1 MAALRQMVP
10 EHDRKVPAHP
20 MNANNNQSPEPAG
33 GTIEVKAPPDTIAPQ
48 DATSVLASVLPL
60 TGSMGVMVFMA
71 ISNSSNTRM
80 LLMGGGMVVAML
92 SMVAANI
99 YRQIRQHRGNVT
111 DQRREYLAYLSEMRE
126 TVRNAARQQRA
137 ESIRSFPDPVSLPY
151 FAQYGQRVWERSEA
165 ADDPLAV
172 RLGRGTVKLS
182 AELKAE
188 KLDAL
193 AKPDPVCLSAMT
205 RFVSTHGEVDG
216 VPWVVSLG
224 NLSRVEVVGEGS
236 VTRAHTRALLTHLLA
251 MTPPSLLRVAVLASE
266 ENLPEWDWIKWAPHA
281 WSDSVRDA
289 VGPARLIATD
299 LDQLLDKL
307 PEGLEH
313 RGAFSAGA
321 GEGPTPH
328 VIIVVD
334 GGRLPDTSPLG
345 SAAGV
350 RGVTI
355 VDLPAEWGLLT
366 SPTTLR
372 LLLYPPQPGGAGD
385 ADGSVT
391 VPMEIAV
398 VGQDPVPLAADM
410 LDPTAA
416 EAVTRRLA
424 ARFTEVGEDAAA
436 VPVGIS
442 DPKRSADLLDLLGLG
457 DVRDIDPER
466 CWTPRLGDD
475 RLRVPFGVTP
485 EGTPVVLDIK
495 ESAQGGMGPH
505 GLLVGATGSGK
516 SEVLRTLVLA
526 LALTHSP
533 DQLNFVLV
541 DFKGGATFA
550 GMSELPHVSA
560 MISNLENEL
569 GLVDRMEEALRGEMN
584 RRQEILLKTGNYANV
599 SDYEAARR
607 AGKHNGEPLPA
618 LFVILDEFSELLA
631 AKPDFIEV
639 FVAIGR
645 LGRSMQIHLLLSSQ
659 RLEEGRLHGLESH
672 LSYRIGL
679 RTFSASESRTVLG
692 VTDAYDLPPYPGVG
706 YLKSDTRTMTRF
718 RAAYVAGPPPERAA
732 ATGRASERPE
742 LPAASSPGRGDT
754 GPLVLPFTAQEI
766 PLPPQAQQAEPEPT
780 SEQQV
785 PETSA
790 KDATYADM
798 STMDIAV
805 ARMTGHGNP
814 AHRIWLPPLDVPE
827 TFDSLI
833 DDLAVDPELGLISP
847 SWRARGDLV
856 VPLGITDVPLEQ
868 RRDQYSVDLSGAG
881 GHVGVVGGPLSGKS
895 TALRS
900 LLMGLA
906 LTHTPTEVQFYVID
920 LGGGTF
926 STMLDLPHLAGVG
939 TRDDPD
945 IIARIVAEIEAMLV
959 DRERYFKANRI
970 DSIQTY
976 RRRRAAG
983 QADDGY
989 GDVFLIIDGWSVLK
1003 TDFENITERVQA
1015 IMTRALAFGV
1025 HLVIS
1030 AGRWMEMRAAIKDA
1044 LGTRIELRLGEPS
1057 DSEISRPAAKAVP
1070 TGRPGRGLDPAGRH
1084 MLLTLP
1090 RVDGEHDPA
1099 TLSEGVGHACRT
1111 IADAYQGPAGPKLRL
1126 LPTRID
1132 LAELQA
1138 LVPAE
1143 DGPVIGINEARLE
1156 PVTLDMRQEP
1166 HLIVLGDAKKGKS
1179 SFLRALMAELTRD
1192 RTPNDLRILPVD
1204 PRRSLLGDIP
1214 EEFML
1219 TYVTLRDQA
1228 AKEMTD
1234 LAEFLKQRLPGPEVT
1249 PEQLRTRSWW
1259 NGPEVYILVDDYDL
1273 MTTGQMNPLLPLQA
1287 LLPQGQDIGLHLVL
1301 TRRTG
1306 GASRAL
1312 FEPLVQTL
1320 NDLSTPGIML
1330 PGNPDEGPLLGRQ
1343 RPKPGPAGRASLI
1356 TRDSVQ
1362 SVQLAWS
1369 PPTA

>member
-1 MAALRQMVP
+1 MNPNSQTP
-10 EHDRKVPAHP
+10 ELP
-20 MNANNNQSPEPAG
+20 G
-33 GTIEVKAPPDTIAPQ
+33 GTIEVKAPPDAVTPQ

-80 LLMGGGMVVAML
+80 LFMGGGMVVAML

-99 YRQIRQHRGNVT
+99 YRQIRQHRNNVT

-126 TVRNAARQQRA
+126 TVRNAARQQRSDSVRA
-137 ESIRSFPDPVSLPY
+137 FPDPVSLPY
-151 FAQYGQRVWERSEA
+151 FVQQGQRVWERSEA
-165 ADDPLAV
+165 ADNPLMA
-172 RLGRGTVKLS
+172 RLGRGTVKLA

-205 RFVSTHGEVDG
+205 RFVSTHAEVDG
-216 VPWVVSLG
+216 VPWAIALN
-224 NLSRVEVVGEGS
+224 NLSHLEVVGEGAVS
-236 VTRAHTRALLTHLLA
+236 RAHTRALLTHLLA
-251 MTPPSLLRVAVLASE
+251 LTPPSLLRVAVLAGE
-266 ENLPEWDWIKWAPHA
+266 EHLPEWDWLKWAPHA

-299 LDQLLDKL
+299 LEQLIDKL
-307 PEGLEH
+307 PEGIEH
-313 RGAFSAGA
+313 RGTFTAGA
-321 GEGPTPH
+321 AEAPTPH
-328 VIIVVD
+328 VLIVVD

-345 SAAGV
+345 STAGV
-350 RGVTI
+350 RGVT
-355 VDLPAEWGLLT
+355 VVNLPTEWGLLT
-366 SPTTLR
+366 SPTTVR
-372 LLLYPPQPGGAGD
+372 LMLYPSQPGGAGESGVS
-385 ADGSVT
+385 ASVS
-391 VPMEIAV
+391 MEMVIL
-398 VGQDPVPLAADM
+398 GNDPVPLVADTLDAA
-410 LDPTAA
+410 TA

-424 ARFTEVGEDAAA
+424 ARFTEVGEDSVA

-442 DPKRSADLLDLLGLG
+442 DPKRSADLLELLGLG
-457 DVRDIDPER
+457 DVRDVDPER

-584 RRQEILLKTGNYANV
+584 RRQEILLNTGNYANV

-631 AKPDFIEV
+631 AKPDFIEI

-718 RAAYVAGPPPERAA
+718 RAAYVAGPPPERTSGGRAQDRPALPASKTPAPGAA
-732 ATGRASERPE
+732 AA
-742 LPAASSPGRGDT
+742 
-754 GPLVLPFTAQEI
+754 PLVLPFTAAEI
-766 PLPPQAQQAEPEPT
+766 PLPPQAQVEFDAAPEPE
-780 SEQQV
+780 EEA
-785 PETSA
+785 PEVSA
-790 KDATYADM
+790 RDAVYADM

-833 DDLAVDPELGLISP
+833 DDLTVDPQLGLISP

-856 VPLGITDVPLEQ
+856 VPLGITDVPMEQ
-868 RRDQYSVDLSGAG
+868 RRDQYSVDLSAAG

-900 LLMGLA
+900 LVMGLA
-906 LTHTPTEVQFYVID
+906 LTHTPTEVQFYVVD

-926 STMLDLPHLAGVG
+926 STMMDLPHLAGVG
-939 TRDDPD
+939 TRDDPGV
-945 IIARIVAEIEAMLV
+945 IARIIAEIEALLA
-959 DRERYFKANRI
+959 DRESYFKANRI
-970 DSIQTY
+970 DSIQSY

-989 GDVFLIIDGWSVLK
+989 GDVFLVIDGWSVLK
-1003 TDFENITERVQA
+1003 TDFDTVAERVQA

-1030 AGRWMEMRAAIKDA
+1030 SGRWAEMRAAIKDA
-1044 LGTRIELRLGEPS
+1044 LGTRIELRLGDPAE
-1057 DSEISRPAAKAVP
+1057 SELNRAAAKSVP

-1090 RVDGEHDPA
+1090 RLDGEHDPA
-1099 TLSEGVGHACRT
+1099 TLSEGVGNACRT
-1111 IADAYQGPAGPKLRL
+1111 IADSYRGAPGPKLRL

-1138 LVPAE
+1138 QVPAA

-1156 PVTLDMRQEP
+1156 PVTLNMRQEP

-1192 RTPNDLRILPVD
+1192 RTPEDLRIVPID

-1228 AKEMTD
+1228 ANEMTRLVD
-1234 LAEFLKQRLPGPEVT
+1234 FLKRRLPGPEVT

-1259 NGPEVYILVDDYDL
+1259 NGPEVYVLVDDYDL
-1273 MTTGQMNPLLPLQA
+1273 LTTGQMNPLLPLQA
-1287 LLPQGQDIGLHLVL
+1287 LLPQGQDVGLHLVL
-1301 TRRTG
+1301 TRRSG

-1312 FEPLVQTL
+1312 FEPIMQTL
-1320 NDLSTPGIML
+1320 TDLSTPGIML
-1330 PGNPDEGPLLGRQ
+1330 PGNPEEGPLLNRQ

-1356 TRDSVQ
+1356 TRDSIQ
-1362 SVQLAWS
+1362 SIQLAWS
-1369 PPTA
+1369 PPTT

>member
-1 MAALRQMVP
+1 
-10 EHDRKVPAHP
+10 
-20 MNANNNQSPEPAG
+20 MNANSQAPELSDG
-33 GTIEVKAPPDTIAPQ
+33 IIEVKAPPDAVTPQ

-99 YRQIRQHRGNVT
+99 YRQIRQHRSNVT
-111 DQRREYLAYLSEMRE
+111 DQRREYLAYLSELRQR
-126 TVRNAARQQRA
+126 VRASADQQRRQA
-137 ESIRSFPDPVSLPY
+137 VDQFPAPGALPY
-151 FAQYGQRVWERSEA
+151 FVQHGQRVWERG
-165 ADDPLAV
+165 DGLGDPLMTRV
-172 RLGRGTVKLS
+172 GLGTVELA

-205 RFVSTHGEVDG
+205 RFVATHGEVDG
-216 VPWVVSLG
+216 LPMAISIAP
-224 NLSRVEVVGEGS
+224 LSRLEVVGES
-236 VTRAHTRALLTHLLA
+236 AMARAHTRALLTHLLV
-251 MTPPSLLRVAVLASE
+251 MTPPSRLKVAVLAGE
-266 ENLPEWDWIKWAPHA
+266 ENLSEWEWLKWAPHA
-281 WSDSVRDA
+281 WSDSVGDA

-299 LDQLLDKL
+299 LDQLIDKL
-307 PEGLEH
+307 PEGIEH
-313 RGAFSAGA
+313 RGPVSSGA
-321 GEGPTPH
+321 GQAPTPQ

-345 SAAGV
+345 ATAGV
-350 RGVTI
+350 SGVTV
-355 VDLPAEWGLLT
+355 VDLPTQWGRLT
-366 SPTTLR
+366 STTTLR
-372 LLLYPPQPGGAGD
+372 LMLYPPRRR
-385 ADGSVT
+385 GSGEGEE
-391 VPMEIAV
+391 VPMEMVV
-398 VGQDPVPLAADM
+398 VGQDPTPMVADT
-410 LDPTAA
+410 LDVAAA

-424 ARFTEVGEDAAA
+424 ARFTEVGEDSVA

-442 DPKRSADLLDLLGLG
+442 DAKRSADLLDLLGLG
-457 DVRDIDPER
+457 DVRDVEPER
-466 CWTPRLGDD
+466 SWTPRLGDD

-485 EGTPVVLDIK
+485 EGTPVILDIK

-584 RRQEILLKTGNYANV
+584 RRQEILLRTGNYANV

-607 AGKHNGEPLPA
+607 AGKHNGDPLPA

-631 AKPDFIEV
+631 AKPDFIEI

-718 RAAYVAGPPPERAA
+718 RASYVAGVPPARSIAPARQAPVQEAA
-732 ATGRASERPE
+732 ASART
-742 LPAASSPGRGDT
+742 AASV
-754 GPLVLPFTAQEI
+754 VLPFTAAEI
-766 PLPPQAQQAEPEPT
+766 PLPPQPEVEPETAPQEPE
-780 SEQQV
+780 EQA
-785 PETSA
+785 PEITA
-790 KDATYADM
+790 RDAAYADM

-805 ARMTGHGNP
+805 ERMTGHGNP

-833 DDLAVDPELGLISP
+833 DDLVVDPELGLISP
-847 SWRARGDLV
+847 TWRARGDLV
-856 VPLGITDVPLEQ
+856 VPLGITDVPMEQ
-868 RRDQYSVDLSGAG
+868 RRDQYSVDLSAAG

-926 STMLDLPHLAGVG
+926 STMMDLPHMAGVG

-945 IIARIVAEIEAMLV
+945 IIARIIAEIEAMLA
-959 DRERYFKANRI
+959 DRERYFKAHRI

-976 RRRRAAG
+976 RRSRAAG

-989 GDVFLIIDGWSVLK
+989 GDVFLVIDGWSVLK
-1003 TDFENITERVQA
+1003 TDFDSIAERVQA
-1015 IMTRALAFGV
+1015 MMTRALAFGV

-1030 AGRWMEMRAAIKDA
+1030 SGRWMEMRAAIKDA
-1044 LGTRIELRLGEPS
+1044 LGTRIELRLGEPT
-1057 DSEISRPAAKAVP
+1057 DSEINRAAAKSVP
-1070 TGRPGRGLDPAGRH
+1070 AGRPGRGLDPAGRH
-1084 MLLTLP
+1084 MLLALP
-1090 RVDGEHDPA
+1090 RLDGEHDPA
-1099 TLSEGVGHACRT
+1099 TLSEGVGNACRR
-1111 IADAYQGPAGPKLRL
+1111 IAESYKGVPGPKLRL

-1132 LAELQA
+1132 LTELQA
-1138 LVPAE
+1138 QVPAA
-1143 DGPVIGINEARLE
+1143 DGPVIGINESRLE
-1156 PVTLDMRQEP
+1156 PVSLNMRHEP

-1179 SFLRALMAELTRD
+1179 SFLRALMAELTRG
-1192 RTPNDLRILPVD
+1192 RTPDDLRILPID

-1214 EEFML
+1214 QEFML

-1228 AKEMTD
+1228 AKEATD
-1234 LAEFLKQRLPGPEVT
+1234 LVEFLKQRLPGPEVT

-1259 NGPEVYILVDDYDL
+1259 HGPEVYILVDDYDL
-1273 MTTGQMNPLLPLQA
+1273 LTTGQMNPLLPLQP
-1287 LLPQGQDIGLHLVL
+1287 LLPQGLDVGLHLVL

-1312 FEPLVQTL
+1312 FEPLMQTL
-1320 NDLSTPGIML
+1320 IDLSTPGIML
-1330 PGNPDEGPLLGRQ
+1330 PGNPDEGPLLGRE

-1356 TRDSVQ
+1356 TRDATESI
-1362 SVQLAWS
+1362 QLAWL